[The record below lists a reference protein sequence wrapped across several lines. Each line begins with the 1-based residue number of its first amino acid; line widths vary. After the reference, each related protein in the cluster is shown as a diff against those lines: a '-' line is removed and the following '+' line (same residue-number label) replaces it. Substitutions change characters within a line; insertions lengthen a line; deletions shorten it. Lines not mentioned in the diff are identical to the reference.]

1 MGILR
6 VCFPEGPLLSCRFTP
21 TCHRS
26 CHRCGG
32 APADQAGFALP
43 LALAGSL
50 VLLLG
55 SLSALSTTLHGRQ
68 LLASERKERIEA
80 DAMASAAQ
88 QITAELQGGYHCLLP
103 LTLDR
108 WQPGLLPPDCPASLD
123 PRSLKTSDQFR
134 TQVRLVDWQPSLS
147 GGELRLQSVGGS
159 RQRRYAITVVPVW
172 RLRELV

>member
-1 MGILR
+1 MTYRFPR
-6 VCFPEGPLLSCRFTP
+6 VFPTAGE
-21 TCHRS
+21 
-26 CHRCGG
+26 
-32 APADQAGFALP
+32 AGFVLP

-55 SLSALSTTLHGRQ
+55 SLSALGTTLHGRQ

-88 QITAELQGGYHCLLP
+88 QVTADLQGQYNCLLP
-103 LTLDR
+103 LTLDQ
-108 WQPGLLPPDCPASLD
+108 WQPGLLPSNCPASLD

-159 RQRRYAITVVPVW
+159 RQRRYAITVAPVW

>member
-1 MGILR
+1 MI
-6 VCFPEGPLLSCRFTP
+6 CRFP
-21 TCHRS
+21 RACPRFCHRF
-26 CHRCGG
+26 GG
-32 APADQAGFALP
+32 SPAGEVGFALP

-55 SLSALSTTLHGRQ
+55 SLSTLSTTLHGRQ

-88 QITAELQGGYHCLLP
+88 QVTAELQGDYRCLLP

-134 TQVRLVDWQPSLS
+134 AQVRLVDWKPSLS
-147 GGELRLQSVGGS
+147 GGEMRLQAVGGS
-159 RQRRYAITVVPVW
+159 RQRRYAITVAPVW

>member
-1 MGILR
+1 VPYR
-6 VCFPEGPLLSCRFTP
+6 FPRISPRACPQL
-21 TCHRS
+21 CHRFGTS
-26 CHRCGG
+26 
-32 APADQAGFALP
+32 PAGEVGFALP

-88 QITAELQGGYHCLLP
+88 QVTAEFQGAYRCLLP

-134 TQVRLVDWQPSLS
+134 AQVRLVDWKPSLS
-147 GGELRLQSVGGS
+147 GGELRLQAVGGS
-159 RQRRYAITVVPVW
+159 RQRRYAITVAPVW

>member
-1 MGILR
+1 M
-6 VCFPEGPLLSCRFTP
+6 PYRFARISP
-21 TCHRS
+21 RACPRLCHRFGTS
-26 CHRCGG
+26 
-32 APADQAGFALP
+32 PAGEVGFALP

-68 LLASERKERIEA
+68 LLASERQERIEA

-88 QITAELQGGYHCLLP
+88 QVTAEFQGAYRCLLP

-134 TQVRLVDWQPSLS
+134 AQVRLVDWKPSLS
-147 GGELRLQSVGGS
+147 GGELRLQAVGGS
-159 RQRRYAITVVPVW
+159 RQRRYAITVAPVW